1 MQEEPLVPRMEV
13 HRMYG
18 MKPDGTVGVCLHSLP
33 QHGQQL
39 PGVPNRDTVDWAL
52 HQHWRGCLGATLEC

>member
-1 MQEEPLVPRMEV
+1 
-13 HRMYG
+13 MYD
-18 MKPDGTVGVCLHSLP
+18 MKPDGTVGVCRHSLP